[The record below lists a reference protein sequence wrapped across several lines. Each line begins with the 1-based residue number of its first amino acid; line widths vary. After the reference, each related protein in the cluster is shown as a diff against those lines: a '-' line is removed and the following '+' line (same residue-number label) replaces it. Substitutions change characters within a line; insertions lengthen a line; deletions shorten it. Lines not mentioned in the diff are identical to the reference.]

1 MPRLTIASSLRRH
14 VDCPGSLDLPGARL
28 ADLLEAA
35 FRQVPQL
42 RGYVL
47 DDQGAVRQHV
57 NVFIDARAIADRSRL
72 DVPLAP
78 DAQVALFQALT
89 GG

>member
-14 VDCPGSLDLPGARL
+14 VECPGELDLAATRL
-28 ADLLEAA
+28 DALLESA
-35 FRQVPQL
+35 FARYPLL

-57 NVFIDARAIADRSRL
+57 NVFVDARAIADRRCL
-72 DVPLAP
+72 DVPLKP
-78 DAQVALFQALT
+78 DARVALFQALT